1 MTCNAN
7 LAQFYHWGRAKGQR
21 GVASGGFEEW
31 DLKPYTQVCAK
42 RWSVCVF
49 YQLCACVWVCNT
61 AGICTLVIHLSKTST
76 YTKKCTQHAHA
87 HTRIALPFETVG
99 QISFHVASPTKL
111 YFSLK
116 EQGCCKV
123 FLYKFNTLVA
133 WWCSW
138 CLSCWAQLLPPPPS
152 LYGRLLNN
160 NKDEDLL
167 EELTQWFHFPSIH
180 SSIHHGWSL
189 SQLNWRIFS
198 YPIAPN
204 TNINNRNVMF
214 KLA

>member
-1 MTCNAN
+1 MWLIWLVMPCNS
-7 LAQFYHWGRAKGQR
+7 LAQFYQWGRAKGWR
-21 GVASGGFEEW
+21 GRGFRRVWRVRSKAIHTSLCKKME
-31 DLKPYTQVCAK
+31 C
-42 RWSVCVF
+42 VCVF

-76 YTKKCTQHAHA
+76 YTKKKYTQHAHA

-111 YFSLK
+111 YFYLK

-138 CLSCWAQLLPPPPS
+138 CLSCWAQLLPPPT
-152 LYGRLLNN
+152 LFIW
-160 NKDEDLL
+160 KTTE
-167 EELTQWFHFPSIH
+167 Q
-180 SSIHHGWSL
+180 
-189 SQLNWRIFS
+189 Q
-198 YPIAPN
+198 
-204 TNINNRNVMF
+204 
-214 KLA
+214 